1 LYYTRGVCARSRGTD
16 EFAEWY
22 HGLDEDDQARVE
34 AAVDLLEQRGPNL
47 GRPVVGEV
55 VGSRIHNLKEL
66 RPRGSSIRVLFA
78 FDPRRTA
85 ILLLGADK
93 AEHGWKRWY
102 AGAVADAERLYDEY
116 LGELRREGMIE

>member
-1 LYYTRGVCARSRGTD
+1 VWEIEVTD
-16 EFAEWY
+16 QFADWY
-22 HGLDEDDQARVE
+22 QGLSDDDTARVI

-55 VGSRIHNLKEL
+55 AGSRIHNLKEL
-66 RPRGSSIRVLFA
+66 RPRGSAIRIFFV

-93 AEHGWKRWY
+93 SEHGWKAWY
-102 AGAVADAERLYDEY
+102 RGAIADAERLYDEH
-116 LGELRREGMIE
+116 LDELRREGLIE